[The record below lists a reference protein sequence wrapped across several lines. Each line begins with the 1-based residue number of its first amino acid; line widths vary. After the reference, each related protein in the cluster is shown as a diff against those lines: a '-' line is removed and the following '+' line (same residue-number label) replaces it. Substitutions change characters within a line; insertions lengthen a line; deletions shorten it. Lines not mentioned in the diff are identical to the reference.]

1 LNQNAI
7 RAVMELVFAG
17 VLWGFSFIAAEWVLE
32 DMEPFTLTAV
42 RFAFALLI
50 GFPLVALLP
59 TLRSSLKWEQAKL
72 AIPPGLL
79 LGAVLLLQVWG
90 QRYTTATNSSF
101 ITTLYVLFVPLMER
115 AVLGVKLHP
124 SHFIFVVLGLF
135 GTALICGFQGGEYNF
150 GDVLTLICSVF
161 AAVHILW
168 YGLIQER
175 IRNPLTFNIFQVLW
189 SLLLVLPFTF
199 LEKSALLPQTSK
211 GWIGMFMLVVGS
223 TLIAFT
229 LQVRAQKILSPSV
242 ASFLYLLESP
252 FATMFAFYFLGERL
266 GWDQWVG
273 GILILG
279 SIAFS
284 TYISTRIRAP
294 LADVD

>member
-1 LNQNAI
+1 MNQNAV

-50 GFPLVALLP
+50 GLPVIALVPA
-59 TLRSSLKWEQAKL
+59 LRSSLKWEQARL

-115 AVLGVKLHP
+115 AVFGVRLHP
-124 SHFIFVVLGLF
+124 SHFIFVVLGLL
-135 GTALICGFQGGEYNF
+135 GTALICGFQGGDYNF
-150 GDVLTLICSVF
+150 GDVLTLICSGV

-168 YGLIQER
+168 YGLIQEK
-175 IRNPLTFNIFQVLW
+175 IGNPITFNIFQVVW
-189 SLLLVLPFTF
+189 SFLLVLPFTL
-199 LEKSALLPQTSK
+199 LETSALLPQSSK

-266 GWDQWVG
+266 GIDQWVG

-279 SIAFS
+279 SVAFS
-284 TYISTRIRAP
+284 TYIATRTRRT
-294 LADVD
+294 